1 MSFFKRIAAAVIC
14 VLTALSTVPAIPASA
29 EESAPAAREVVID
42 GSKLNLAPN
51 MLYRGNGMVSGNN
64 SSRLLLDYKAENPE
78 AYWEIMNYLFGEEGA
93 RIEHLKLEMGSDIN
107 SSSGT
112 EPSVK
117 RTEDEPADA
126 TRGAGYQLAADAR
139 TINPDLTL
147 DMLWWSEPK
156 WVSSA
161 EDVYAARYKWY
172 KETLD
177 AAFDTYGLKFDY
189 VSATQNE
196 RANDPEWIK
205 YLSAA
210 LKNEKDSRYDYSA
223 IKIVAGDEVCTWQI
237 ADLMMKDE
245 ELRDAVDVIGSHY
258 TSWSSENARTLARDY
273 GKELWFSEA
282 SSPMSYAEGV
292 SRIDGSGLGG
302 INGMLDIANRF
313 ITMYSGGGMTLCEY
327 QPAVAA
333 YYDGVTYCHKQLIL
347 ANEPWSGAYKLDSG
361 FYMSLHFS
369 QFIKRGWAFVDGAC
383 YGDGTAGGDGHAI
396 VDATYSYVTAADPET
411 GDYTTVITNTTEAPI
426 TYSFT
431 VKDLAA
437 AGKPMQVW
445 ESRGPDGGA
454 YDENYFRRRAE
465 LTPEEKDGAYAY
477 SCEVAP
483 GSIVTLSTLVVEE
496 REYTERESETLSLP
510 YSDDFEYS
518 GYDEGYLASRGG
530 APRYTTDEG
539 GAFEVVNVDG
549 NNVLMQQI
557 TPDTKA
563 NEWGG
568 TPEPT
573 TNLGDDRWFNY
584 SVSAR
589 IKLAGGYAGIG
600 LRYSLGDAGKSGYW
614 LQVKTDGSW
623 QLGANKEELESG
635 SLADFDAAEWHELK
649 LEAVED
655 TVRAWIDG
663 AELCTHT
670 AASGQDLMAAGR
682 AALYSS
688 YDKNCF
694 DDLSVEAVGDSE
706 VFVTRY
712 DNTDPAVTY
721 SGEWEHNTMS
731 SFRDYKR
738 TSSRGSE
745 GASVSFTFTGTG
757 FMTTGSFAS
766 RDSRSTK
773 KAALEIDG
781 VSLGTI
787 ELGKGSPGAALVS
800 RFGLDSGEHTVTLT
814 AEEGSFVIDA
824 IEVIASDPAPE
835 ALPDDSAESSE
846 APESAAD
853 IASSQPADST
863 VDAEKSGAGK
873 YIAAAAIAAAAA
885 ALAAVAVKKRKKN

>member
-1 MSFFKRIAAAVIC
+1 MSIFKRIAAAAMC
-14 VLTALSTVPAIPASA
+14 VPAALSAVPAAHAFA
-29 EESAPAAREVVID
+29 EESAVREVVID
-42 GSKLNLAPN
+42 GSRLNTAEN

-78 AYWEIMNYLFGEEGA
+78 AYWEIMNYLFGEEGV

-112 EPSVK
+112 EPAVK
-117 RTEDEPADA
+117 RTEDETANA
-126 TRGAGYQLAADAR
+126 ARGAGYQLAADAK

-177 AAFDTYGLKFDY
+177 AAFDAYGLEFNY

-196 RANDPEWIK
+196 RSNDPDWIK

-210 LKNEKDSRYDYSA
+210 LKAEKNGRYDYSK
-223 IKIVAGDEVCTWQI
+223 IKLVAGDEVCTWQI

-258 TSWSSENARTLARDY
+258 TSWSSENAQTLARDY

-282 SSPMSYAEGV
+282 SSPMCFAEGV
-292 SRIDGSGLGG
+292 SGIDGSGLGG

-383 YGDGTAGGDGHAI
+383 FGDGTAGGDGHAI
-396 VDATYSYVTAADPET
+396 VDATYSYMTAADPET
-411 GDYTTVITNTTEAPI
+411 GDYSTVITNTTDKPI

-431 VKDLAA
+431 VKDLSA
-437 AGKPMQVW
+437 AGKPVQVW
-445 ESRGPDGGA
+445 ETRGPDGGA
-454 YDENYFRRRAE
+454 YDENYFRHLTAI
-465 LTPEEKDGAYAY
+465 TPEEKDGAYTY
-477 SCEVAP
+477 SYEVAP
-483 GSIVTLSTLVVEE
+483 GALVTLSTLEVTE
-496 REYTERESETLSLP
+496 REYTERVSSRLSLP
-510 YSDDFEYS
+510 YYDDFEYS
-518 GYDEGYLASRGG
+518 GYAEDYLASRGG

-549 NNVLMQQI
+549 NNVLVQQI
-557 TPDTKA
+557 TPEIKA
-563 NEWGG
+563 NEWGY

-584 SVSAR
+584 SVSAK

-600 LRYSLGDAGKSGYW
+600 LRYSLADAGRSGYW
-614 LQVKTDGSW
+614 LKVGTDGGW
-623 QLGANKEELESG
+623 QLGANKETLESG
-635 SLADFDAAEWHELK
+635 SLADFDASEWHSLK
-649 LEAVED
+649 LEAVDD
-655 TVRAWIDG
+655 TVKAFADG
-663 AELCTHT
+663 QELCTHT
-670 AASGQDLMAAGR
+670 AAAGSDLMSAGR

-688 YDKNCF
+688 YDKNSF
-694 DDLSVEAVGDSE
+694 DELAVEAVEGSE
-706 VFVTRY
+706 VFVNRY
-712 DNTDPAVTY
+712 DNTASNVTY
-721 SGEWEHNTMS
+721 AGEWEHTTMS

-738 TSSRGSE
+738 TSSKGGE

-757 FMTTGSFAS
+757 FMTTGSFSA
-766 RDSRSTK
+766 REIRSAR
-773 KAALEIDG
+773 KAELEIDG
-781 VSLGTI
+781 VSCGII
-787 ELGKGSPGAALVS
+787 ELGRGSPREPLVS
-800 RFGLDSGEHTVTLT
+800 RFGLENTEHTVKLT
-814 AEEGSFVIDA
+814 VQEGSFVIDA
-824 IEVIASDPAPE
+824 IEVISPE
-835 ALPDDSAESSE
+835 AEPQPDESSAGSE
-846 APESAAD
+846 APDTSEQGSAPESTK
-853 IASSQPADST
+853 SSA
-863 VDAEKSGAGK
+863 AGK
-873 YIAAAAIAAAAA
+873 YIAAAAIAAAAGA
-885 ALAAVAVKKRKKN
+885 AAFAVLRRRKKK